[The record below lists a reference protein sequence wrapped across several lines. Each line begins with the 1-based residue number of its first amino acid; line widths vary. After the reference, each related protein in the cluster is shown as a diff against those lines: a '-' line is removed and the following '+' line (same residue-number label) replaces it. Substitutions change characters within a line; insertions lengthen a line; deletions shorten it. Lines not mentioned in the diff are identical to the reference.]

1 MFENETFERVMQ
13 RCLERVSN
21 EVDKR
26 EGSIIYDALAPA
38 VLELVNAY
46 ICIDIFLD
54 ESFADTASRAYLIR
68 RAAERGLE
76 PYAATYAVLKGK
88 FNCAVDI
95 GTRFNLEGLNYVVT
109 ELIDDMEHTY
119 RLRCE
124 TAGAE
129 GNNYLGKM
137 TPIDYVAGLTSAELT
152 EVLVYGEDVEDTEVF
167 RRRYFDSLNT
177 QAFGGNVAD
186 YKQKVKALDGVGQVR
201 VYNADEW
208 NGGGTVKVVIT
219 DSENG
224 VPTTEL
230 IKTLQEEI
238 DPLDEQGEGV
248 GIAPIGHIVTVAGV
262 DDEDIDVVAE
272 LELAEEYTADL
283 IKPYVEAAVK
293 GYFESLNSQ
302 WEVIYDSGQM
312 CIEISVAVLAGQ
324 ISAVVGVKNIK
335 NLKIGGKIFGETYTL
350 AKDCICNLGTLTVTE
365 VSGDA

>member
-1 MFENETFERVMQ
+1 MFEDMTYENILNRALQ
-13 RCLERVSN
+13 RVSD

-26 EGSIIYDALAPA
+26 QGSIIYDALAPA
-38 VLELVNAY
+38 CAELAIAY
-46 ICIDIFLD
+46 IWLD
-54 ESFADTASRAYLIR
+54 EILNKSFADTASREYLIR

-76 PYAATYAVLKGK
+76 PYPATYAVLKGK

-109 ELIDDMEHTY
+109 ELIDDTEHTY

-167 RRRYFDSLNT
+167 RRRYFDNLNT

-201 VYNADEW
+201 VYRADEW
-208 NGGGTVKVVIT
+208 NGGGTVKIVVT

-224 VPTTEL
+224 VPSTEL
-230 IKTLQEEI
+230 IQTLQEDI
-238 DPLDEQGEGV
+238 DPVDYQGTGV

-262 DDEDIDVVAE
+262 NNETINVVTT
-272 LELAEEYTADL
+272 LELAENYTADL
-283 IKPYVEAAVK
+283 IKPYVENAIK
-293 GYFESLNSQ
+293 SYLDGLNSQ
-302 WEVIYDSGQM
+302 WEPVFDSGRE
-312 CIEISVAVLAGQ
+312 CIVIPVAVLAGQ
-324 ISAVVGVKNIK
+324 ISTVPGVINIK
-335 NLKIGGKIFGETYTL
+335 ALSVNGKVFGESYTV
-350 AKDCICNLGTLTVTE
+350 AKDCICVPGYVVVEEQSTN
-365 VSGDA
+365 

>member
-13 RCLERVSN
+13 RCLERVSD

-46 ICIDIFLD
+46 ICIDILLN
-54 ESFADTASRAYLIR
+54 EAFADTASREYLIR

-76 PYAATYAVLKGK
+76 PYPATYAILKGK

-109 ELIDDMEHTY
+109 ELIDDIEHTY

-137 TPIDYVAGLTSAELT
+137 TPIDYVPGLTSAELT
-152 EVLVYGEDVEDTEVF
+152 GVLVYGEDVEDTEVF

-201 VYNADEW
+201 VYCADEW
-208 NGGGTVKVVIT
+208 NGGGTVKIVT
-219 DSENG
+219 TTSENG
-224 VPTTEL
+224 VPSAEL
-230 IKTLQEEI
+230 INTLQEEI
-238 DPLDEQGEGV
+238 DPIENTGKGM
-248 GIAPIGHIVTVAGV
+248 GIAPVGHIVTVAGV
-262 DDEDIDVVAE
+262 GKESINITMT
-272 LELAEEYTADL
+272 LELAEGYTADL
-283 IKPYVEAAVK
+283 VKPYMQIAIE
-293 GYFESLNSQ
+293 GYFDGINAL
-302 WEVIYDSGQM
+302 WEEIYDSGQE
-312 CIEISVAVLAGQ
+312 CILIPVAVLAGQ
-324 ISAVVGVKNIK
+324 ISNVMGVVNIK
-335 NLKIGGKIFGETYTL
+335 NLNVGGKVFGETYSL
-350 AKDCICNLGTLTVTE
+350 AKDCICDLGTLTVTE

>member
-1 MFENETFERVMQ
+1 MFEDMTYENILRRALQ
-13 RCLERVSN
+13 RVSD
-21 EVDKR
+21 ECDKR
-26 EGSIIYDALAPA
+26 QGSIIYDALAPA
-38 VLELVNAY
+38 CAELAIAY
-46 ICIDIFLD
+46 IWLD
-54 ESFADTASRAYLIR
+54 EILNEAFADTASREYLIR

-76 PYAATYAVLKGK
+76 PYAASYAVLKGK

-109 ELIDDMEHTY
+109 ELIDDTEHTY
-119 RLRCE
+119 RLQCE

-129 GNNYLGKM
+129 GNSYLGKM

-201 VYNADEW
+201 VYRADEW
-208 NGGGTVKVVIT
+208 NGGGTVKIVVT

-230 IKTLQEEI
+230 IQTLQEEI
-238 DPLDEQGEGV
+238 DPIDDQGTGV

-262 DDEDIDVVAE
+262 NNETINVTMILEFAE
-272 LELAEEYTADL
+272 NYTVDL
-283 IKPYVEAAVK
+283 IKPYVENAIES
-293 GYFESLNSQ
+293 YFDSLNSQ
-302 WEVIYDSGQM
+302 WEAIYDSGQER
-312 CIEISVAVLAGQ
+312 IAIPVAVLAGQ
-324 ISAVVGVKNIK
+324 ISTVPGVANIK
-335 NLKIGGKIFGETYTL
+335 ALSVNGKVFGETYTV
-350 AKDCICNLGTLTVTE
+350 AKDNLCVPGYTVVAE
-365 VSGDA
+365 AEL